1 MKDDDE
7 YSTLEIVGGG
17 INSSWEV
24 GNVLD
29 FTNLVVHRWKNV
41 RLIETL
47 KEIWCSFKTLLRENT
62 SVMWLI
68 TIMFKKKKKIREY
81 YTVCI
86 VIAIIFFLSMWI
98 YIYKYFFFLCMLY
111 TKKMPSVPFWNLNI
125 WYLQQQIQCPLGS
138 VWVHSAVKLTWLRN
152 NFPSPQKEL
161 L

>member
-68 TIMFKKKKKIREY
+68 TIMFKKKK
-81 YTVCI
+81 
-86 VIAIIFFLSMWI
+86 
-98 YIYKYFFFLCMLY
+98 
-111 TKKMPSVPFWNLNI
+111 N
-125 WYLQQQIQCPLGS
+125 
-138 VWVHSAVKLTWLRN
+138 
-152 NFPSPQKEL
+152 
-161 L
+161 

>member
-68 TIMFKKKKKIREY
+68 TIMFKKKKIREY

-86 VIAIIFFLSMWI
+86 VLAIIFFLSMWI
-98 YIYKYFFFLCMLY
+98 YIYKYFFFCVCYIPKRCQVFLFETLISG
-111 TKKMPSVPFWNLNI
+111 TFSSRFNVL
-125 WYLQQQIQCPLGS
+125 LVQCGS
-138 VWVHSAVKLTWLRN
+138 TVQSN
-152 NFPSPQKEL
+152 
-161 L
+161 